1 MPDPAQGTAP
11 FDESEESDVSQE
23 AGSAR
28 GQGGKKDERWIL
40 KFDLSGSEPELL
52 DRVKQILQD
61 LQDELGISHHPYKR
75 QKRSSPAKIDL
86 GDFWHVKHGRKFGAT
101 LSCPFASTTQCQFKI
116 KYRIKNGRLQLWTLT
131 SHDHSKEIRVR
142 GFSIDKASKVSDA
155 LLHTPTSEL
164 WKR

>member
-61 LQDELGISHHPYKR
+61 FQDELGISHHQYKS

-86 GDFWHVKHGRKFGAT
+86 GDFWHVKHGRKFDAT

-116 KYRIKNGRLQLWTLT
+116 KYCIKNGRPQLWTLT
-131 SHDHSKEIRVR
+131 SIQRKFGCADCQ
-142 GFSIDKASKVSDA
+142 
-155 LLHTPTSEL
+155 
-164 WKR
+164 